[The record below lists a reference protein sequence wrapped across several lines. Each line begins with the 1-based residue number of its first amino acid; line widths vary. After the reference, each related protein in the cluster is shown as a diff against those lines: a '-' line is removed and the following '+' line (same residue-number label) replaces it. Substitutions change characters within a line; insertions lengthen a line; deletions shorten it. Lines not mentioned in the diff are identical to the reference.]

1 MADRRIGGAGGGSD
15 KGPKKGSGSSGKVVA
30 AGVLAL
36 GLASGGALGGGASL
50 GGAGGSAVDS
60 VASPNLSTKKANG
73 RESARKGDRDGAMQR
88 MGLRRLKE
96 TSKQDLECVLNSFG
110 QVREFFIRTP
120 CRSLDRLLFGFTDD
134 AGNVAVVS
142 VAWVRMHSTAQS
154 RKFQSLDDQYG
165 TGNVTPLGGALLD
178 LADIKFTGQHYASRR
193 DGDTVVIVEAEPAAG
208 RLPDDLLD
216 AVAEVTALLPRP

>member
-1 MADRRIGGAGGGSD
+1 VADRRIGGAGGGSD
-15 KGPKKGSGSSGKVVA
+15 KASGSSGKVV
-30 AGVLAL
+30 VAL

-50 GGAGGSAVDS
+50 GGAGSSAVDS
-60 VASPNLSTKKANG
+60 VASQNLSTKKANG
-73 RESARKGDRDGAMQR
+73 RESARKGDRDGALQR

-96 TSKQDLECVLNSFG
+96 TSKQDLECLVNSFG
-110 QVREFFIRTP
+110 QVREFFLRTP
-120 CRSLDRLLFGFTDD
+120 CRSLDRLLFGFADD

-154 RKFQSLDDQYG
+154 RKFQTVDDEYG

-178 LADIKFTGQHYASRR
+178 MADIRFTGQHYASRR

-208 RLPDDLLD
+208 QLPDDLLD
-216 AVAEVTALLPRP
+216 AVAEVTALLPRPVSR